1 MQSHSSAPF
10 FARLFSGAI
19 PQSTDYRLISGL
31 FLRLLAVIYLI
42 AFASIGVQIVGLAGA
57 QGILPLVDKLH
68 YVEAGLGSERFWA
81 LPTLFWIDSSD
92 SALRAV
98 SVAGCL
104 FSVLLFL
111 NLLQRLSLILL
122 FVLYLSLFHAGQIFM
137 NFQWDLLLLEAG
149 FLAIFLPSGSRTVI
163 WLFRWLLFRFRFL
176 SGLSKLISQDP
187 SWASLTALNYYFEVQ
202 PLPQSVS
209 WYVHH
214 LPEWLLKF
222 STGSALV
229 IELIIPFMM
238 FLSRGPRF
246 FAAWA
251 TILMQVLILLTSN
264 HNFVNFL
271 TIFLCL
277 FLFDDRAVSRVV
289 PSAAR
294 HWLTRRQAAA
304 LTGKPVQ
311 AVLIGLLG
319 VLLVVV
325 SSAQAWVMITHKTLP
340 EPLDTVVER
349 LRPFRLTSNYHVFPT
364 MKTERIEIIVE
375 GSADGKTWRSYE
387 FKYKPGDPGRRPE
400 VVVPHQP
407 RLDWLMWFVP
417 MGPPFLPML
426 EGLGQRLLENSPPV
440 IDLLD
445 SNPFP
450 DEPPRYLRF
459 SQYRYH
465 FTSPETRSATG
476 RWWEREYLGPFF
488 PLAGLERPL
497 AAPAQPAAEP

>member
-1 MQSHSSAPF
+1 
-10 FARLFSGAI
+10 
-19 PQSTDYRLISGL
+19 
-31 FLRLLAVIYLI
+31 
-42 AFASIGVQIVGLAGA
+42 
-57 QGILPLVDKLH
+57 
-68 YVEAGLGSERFWA
+68 
-81 LPTLFWIDSSD
+81 
-92 SALRAV
+92 
-98 SVAGCL
+98 
-104 FSVLLFL
+104 
-111 NLLQRLSLILL
+111 
-122 FVLYLSLFHAGQIFM
+122 
-137 NFQWDLLLLEAG
+137 
-149 FLAIFLPSGSRTVI
+149 
-163 WLFRWLLFRFRFL
+163 
-176 SGLSKLISQDP
+176 
-187 SWASLTALNYYFEVQ
+187 
-202 PLPQSVS
+202 VS
-209 WYVHH
+209 WYAHH
-214 LPEWLLKF
+214 LPDWVLSF
-222 STGSALV
+222 CTGSALV
-229 IELIIPFMM
+229 IELIIPFLM
-238 FLSRGPRF
+238 FLPRGPRF

-264 HNFVNFL
+264 HNFVNLL

-364 MKTERIEIIVE
+364 MKTQRIEIIVE

-387 FKYKPGDPGRRPE
+387 FKYKPGDAGRRPE

-417 MGPPFLPML
+417 IAPPFLPIL
-426 EGLGQRLLENSPPV
+426 EGLGQRLLENSSPV

-465 FTSPETRSATG
+465 FTSPETRRATG
-476 RWWEREYLGPFF
+476 QWWEREYLGPFF
-488 PLAGLERPL
+488 PLPWMERRS
-497 AAPAQPAAEP
+497 ATPAEPAAEP